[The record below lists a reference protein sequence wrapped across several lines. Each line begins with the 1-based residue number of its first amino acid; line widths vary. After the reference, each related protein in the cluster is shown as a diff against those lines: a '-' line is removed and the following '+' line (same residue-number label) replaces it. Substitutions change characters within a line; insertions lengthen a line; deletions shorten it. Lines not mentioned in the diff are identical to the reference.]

1 MRRRRDL
8 RREVNGYLE
17 AIMAGDVLA
26 GKGLGRRMAK
36 GSAERERS
44 RGR

>member
-1 MRRRRDL
+1 MRRRRDF

-17 AIMAGDVLA
+17 AIVAGEVLT
-26 GKGLGRRMAK
+26 GKGFGRRMAR

>member
-8 RREVNGYLE
+8 RREMKGYLE
-17 AIMAGDVLA
+17 AIVAGEVLA
-26 GKGLGRRMAK
+26 GKGFGRRIDR
-36 GSAERERS
+36 GSAESERS